1 MSLIVRGLERS
12 LVSALEPVVRARPQ
26 GCFKGFPR
34 HILQTATAGVVESR
48 PAPGQV
54 IAPTANPA
62 AFAPIVPV
70 LIDYE
75 FALLYFM
82 QPLPDNPTYSMIEAS
97 VLSEKPPIYQVTL
110 TDKQTKRRTLYCN
123 SEARVKSLK
132 RNGQDARLAQI
143 TMKTQQSPD
152 NPAPTYEFAL
162 TDSQGQPINWRFM
175 LASPASERGAGL
187 TALSSV
193 PGLKINY
200 RGNGTTAAE
209 GTAIQIGTKVS
220 EVEPWLEISSPPYF
234 LGFHGFYTERLDSG
248 AMMPGTESW
257 RIVSSPKDLAEG
269 AVWVLANDRKDQRQF
284 RISAK
289 RGDDIS
295 ITEVNDSP
303 NETSTLSLIVK
314 ATPEGF
320 LLRAINVAFAS
331 RNFHVAFKPEL
342 PMMAGASALESTFTI
357 DVGDHQ
363 KVSEGTVSVA
373 GDPSGLRLRWQPKS
387 PDWAKSHMFISTIKI
402 DATGYSLAA
411 Q

>member
-1 MSLIVRGLERS
+1 MRKSTYLVLSLTILSIILLPECRAQNNQTNVAANERQ
-12 LVSALEPVVRARPQ
+12 E
-26 GCFKGFPR
+26 
-34 HILQTATAGVVESR
+34 TAS
-48 PAPGQV
+48 PAPSQITV
-54 IAPTANPA
+54 PTTNAS
-62 AFAPIVPV
+62 AFIPIIPV

-75 FALLYFM
+75 FALMYFM

-97 VLSEKPPIYQVTL
+97 VLSEKPQIYQVAL
-110 TDKQTKRRTLYCN
+110 TDKQSKRRTVYCN

-152 NPAPTYEFAL
+152 SPAPTYEFAL
-162 TDSQGQPINWRFM
+162 TDSQGQSIGWRFT
-175 LASPASERGAGL
+175 LASQASERGAGL
-187 TALSSV
+187 TALGAV

-209 GTAIQIGTKVS
+209 GTAVQIGTKVS
-220 EVEPWLEISSPPYF
+220 EVEPWPEISAPPYF
-234 LGFHGFYTERLDSG
+234 FGFHGFYTERLDDG
-248 AMMPGTESW
+248 AIMPGSDSW

-284 RISAK
+284 RISTK
-289 RGDDIS
+289 RGDEMT

-314 ATPEGF
+314 ATPQGL

-331 RNFHVAFKPEL
+331 RNFRVTFKPAL

-387 PDWAKSHMFISTIKI
+387 PDWAKSHVFTSTIKI
-402 DATGYSLAA
+402 DATGYSLAV